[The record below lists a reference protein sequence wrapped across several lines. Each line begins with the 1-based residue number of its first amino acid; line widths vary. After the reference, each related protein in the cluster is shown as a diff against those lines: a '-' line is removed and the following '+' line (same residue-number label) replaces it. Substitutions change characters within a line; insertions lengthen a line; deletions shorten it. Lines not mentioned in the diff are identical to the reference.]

1 MKAFVLFAVALAV
14 LCVVSAQKFTQTN
27 YLSTNCTGPI
37 RTDGPTNPNVQDV
50 GVCIIPEEKYDPQ
63 RPPPPAESFKIVCD
77 GKTATQTGY
86 LPDTGKNTSSCQIVD
101 PNPKKLNVY
110 QLNTCVVYLSES
122 SQTNRSYFVTCTMPV
137 PGATISTSGS
147 GSSINNGF
155 LAFSFFLTSVVAAFL
170 VAL

>member
-1 MKAFVLFAVALAV
+1 MKAFVFFAVALAV
-14 LCVVSAQKFTQTN
+14 LCVVSAQKFTETY

-50 GVCIIPEEKYDPQ
+50 GVCIIPENKYDPQ
-63 RPPPPAESFKIVCD
+63 RPPPPAESFKFVCD

-101 PNPKKLNVY
+101 PTKLKVE
-110 QLNTCVVYLSES
+110 QLNTCVVYFSQS

-147 GSSINNGF
+147 GSINNGF